1 VLVQALL
8 FVVKFVVYD
17 RWVFTGR
24 SRLRAALRSRHQVWA
39 AARANRTP

>member
-1 VLVQALL
+1 
-8 FVVKFVVYD
+8 VKFVVYD

-24 SRLRAALRSRHQVWA
+24 SRLRAALRSRHQVWT